1 MTVYVR
7 WHRVALEDSLYT
19 GEIPDDDVL
28 HAELYCGCPEEG
40 PAVCDFSSD
49 PTIENCVQVR
59 VRESLH
65 IVLICA

>member
-49 PTIENCVQVR
+49 PTIENCVQVTAR
-59 VRESLH
+59 ISSQNPCERP
-65 IVLICA
+65 